1 MGREGRRGRDQ
12 SGPSMTE
19 SADKSL
25 GYRVAVVIASWFGS
39 GFAPTA
45 PGTAG
50 SLAALP
56 MIWVLFDSSS
66 LWLVVAVTVFLFV
79 AGTWAAGVVGQS
91 WGKVDH
97 GSIVI
102 DEVVGML
109 LAVSLPFYLLG
120 QWVDLLAVAG
130 LSFITFRCFDIV
142 KPWPVSLIDRRAK
155 NPVGVMLDDIV
166 AGLYAGAL
174 TTVLLFAGI
183 IVSL

>member
-1 MGREGRRGRDQ
+1 MGREYRRSRDQ
-12 SGPSMTE
+12 SGLSMTE

-25 GYRVAVVIASWFGS
+25 GYPVAVVIASWFGS
-39 GFAPTA
+39 GFAPMA

-56 MIWVLFDSSS
+56 LIWVLLYSGS
-66 LWLVVAVTVFLFV
+66 LWLVVAVTMFLFV

-102 DEVVGML
+102 DEVVGMV

-120 QWVDLLAVAG
+120 QWVDMLAVAG
-130 LSFITFRCFDIV
+130 LSFVTFRCFDIV
-142 KPWPVSLIDRRAK
+142 KPWPVSLIDRRVK
-155 NPVGVMLDDIV
+155 NPVGVMLDDIA
-166 AGLYAGAL
+166 AGLYAGAV
-174 TTVLLFAGI
+174 TTILLLASTI
-183 IVSL
+183 ISL

>member
-25 GYRVAVVIASWFGS
+25 GYPVAVVIASWFGS

-56 MIWVLFDSSS
+56 LIWVLFYSNSP
-66 LWLVVAVTVFLFV
+66 WLVVAVTVFLFV

-91 WGKVDH
+91 WGEVDH

-102 DEVVGML
+102 DEVVGMV

-142 KPWPVSLIDRRAK
+142 KPWPVSLIDRRMK
-155 NPVGVMLDDIV
+155 TGMGVMIDDV
-166 AGLYAGAL
+166 AAGLYAGGVSAAL
-174 TTVLLFAGI
+174 LLAGI
-183 IVSL
+183 VITL